1 MSRTEPGHRSDSRNT
16 RLVDVLG
23 ALAFAADLGS
33 GQPLGHV
40 MRTVRLSMAL
50 ADKLGLSREDRLSA
64 FHVGFLAHAGC
75 TSGTKDFAALT
86 ENEMAAYGELF
97 ALDPSNLQDV
107 SQWISRNLPQTTAD
121 KEREDLIMVAL
132 ASMAP
137 IMLEHT
143 RGVCEVGHRLAERI
157 GLPDETATAAKF
169 IFEYWDGSGAYGL
182 RESAIPIASRLVLA
196 ALTLDSV
203 AQLHGWTEAQ
213 AAARQR
219 SGAMLDPAIAD
230 VFQSLPSPQV
240 ASEGQG
246 DWDRS
251 EELWRSVLAME
262 PSAAGFEVSPE
273 RLEEIV
279 LAFADFADIKQAAT
293 LRHSRNT
300 AEVAS
305 GIAHRMGM
313 REDEIVTLNRAALIH
328 DLGSVAAPIRVLKGQ
343 RPATVQEQEMVRL
356 HPYYT
361 ERILSRVPGL
371 RDAARIAGMHHEFL
385 DGSGS
390 YRGLRGDGIP
400 LPARILAVADRYDE
414 VLNVLGPITEETR
427 DAAAAQV
434 EAQAGDKF
442 DTDCLRALRA
452 EIKGLR
458 ARTPLRR
465 SRPGGLTHREIE
477 VLRLIAQGSTNRE
490 MAAELTLSERTVAR
504 HIENIYNKLGVS
516 SRAASTLFAME
527 NNLL

>member
-1 MSRTEPGHRSDSRNT
+1 MSGTETGHRSVSRNT

-40 MRTVRLSMAL
+40 MRTVRLSMTL
-50 ADKLGLSREDRLSA
+50 ADKLGLSRDDRLCA

-75 TSGTKDFAALT
+75 TSGTKDFAGIM

-97 ALDPSNLQDV
+97 ALDPTNLQDV
-107 SQWISRNLPQTTAD
+107 SQWVSRNLPQTALGKD
-121 KEREDLIMVAL
+121 REDLTTAAL
-132 ASMAP
+132 ASMGP

-157 GLPDETATAAKF
+157 GLPHETATAAKF
-169 IFEYWDGSGAYGL
+169 IFEYWDGSGPYGL
-182 RESAIPIASRLVLA
+182 REAAIPIASRLVFA

-203 AQLHGWTEAQ
+203 TQLHGWREAK

-219 SGAMLDPAIAD
+219 GGAMLDPAIAD
-230 VFQSLPSPQV
+230 AFQSLPSPEV
-240 ASEGQG
+240 ASKAQG
-246 DWDRS
+246 DRDNS
-251 EELWRSVLAME
+251 EELWQSVLAME
-262 PSAAGFEVSPE
+262 PSPAGFDVSSE
-273 RLEEIV
+273 RLEEVV
-279 LAFADFADIKQAAT
+279 LTFADFADIKQAAT
-293 LRHSRNT
+293 LQHSRNT
-300 AEVAS
+300 AKVAS
-305 GIAHRMGM
+305 DIARRMGM
-313 REDEIVTLNRAALIH
+313 REDEIVTLNQAALIH
-328 DLGSVAAPIRVLKGQ
+328 DLGSVATPVRVLKGQ

-371 RDAARIAGMHHEFL
+371 RDAARIAGMHHELL

-390 YRGLRGDGIP
+390 YRGLRGDDLP
-400 LPARILAVADRYDE
+400 LASRILAVADRYDE
-414 VLNVLGPITEETR
+414 VLSDLGPITGETR
-427 DAAAAQV
+427 NAAADRI

-442 DTDCLRALRA
+442 DADCLRALRA

-465 SRPGGLTHREIE
+465 SRPGGLTSREID
-477 VLRLIAQGSTNRE
+477 VLRLIARGLTNRE
-490 MAAELTLSERTVAR
+490 MATELTLSERTVGR